1 MAGRF
6 MSSVAKPQKIRAA
19 VQTAPN
25 RIEMREFARPRIG
38 PDEAIL
44 KVEACGICGTDVELY
59 SGRLAIVQY
68 PFIPGHEPLGII
80 DEIGE
85 RAASRWGISVGD
97 RVAVEPL
104 IACGACEACLAGSRT
119 TCAKNMNYGFTSISL
134 EPGIWGA
141 YADFMYLHP
150 RTVLHRI
157 SHNLPPEI
165 AVMYNPLGAGVRWA
179 TSAPA
184 TKLGDAVVIL
194 GSGQRGLACVIA
206 AKAAGA
212 APIIVTDLARATHKL
227 EVAREFGADH
237 TIIAD
242 RENAVAAIARLT
254 KGQLADVVVDVTGAV
269 QTVTDAIEMVRPGG
283 TIVLAGVKGYREVP
297 GFVSDKLVL
306 RSITVRGVFTVD
318 SASYRRAIRLIES
331 GAAPFARM
339 QSATFPLSEAEAAV
353 HRLAGLDGKP
363 PAIHVAIKPGS

>member
-1 MAGRF
+1 
-6 MSSVAKPQKIRAA
+6 MSSRAKPAKVAAA
-19 VQTAPN
+19 VQIAPH

-38 PDEAIL
+38 PEEAIL

-59 SGRLAIVQY
+59 SGRLAIVDH
-68 PFIPGHEPLGII
+68 PFIPGHEPLGTI

-85 RAASRWGISVGD
+85 RAAARWGVGLGD

-119 TCAKNMNYGFTSISL
+119 TCANVTNYGFTSTNV
-134 EPGIWGA
+134 EPSIWGA
-141 YADFMYLHP
+141 YADYMYLHP
-150 RTVLHRI
+150 RTVLHKVAR
-157 SHNLPPEI
+157 NLPPEI

-179 TSAPA
+179 TTVPA
-184 TKLGDAVVIL
+184 TKVGDSIVIL

-212 APIIVTDLARATHKL
+212 SPIIVTDIARAAHKL
-227 EVAREFGADH
+227 EIAREFGADH
-237 TIIAD
+237 AIIAD
-242 RENAVAAIARLT
+242 QEDAVAEVSRLT
-254 KGQLADVVVDVTGAV
+254 GGRRADVVVDVTGAV
-269 QTVTDAIEMVRPGG
+269 QTVTDAIEMVRTGG
-283 TIVLAGVKGYREVP
+283 TIVLAGVKNYHEVP

-318 SASYRRAIRLIES
+318 SASYRRAIHLIES
-331 GAAPFARM
+331 GAALFTRM
-339 QSATFPLSEAEAAV
+339 QTATFRLSDAEAAI

-363 PAIHVAIKPGS
+363 PAIHVAIKPDA